1 MPNFYKTGLPLTFM
15 KKIILPILFILFCSQ
30 TLVAEVIFA
39 SDARLT
45 FVGRTQIQGTSV
57 AFDWTGVYCRIAFS
71 GKHLT
76 MRASDIKPDAD
87 PATAVQKR
95 TFLNIWIDA
104 PTSAEPHRI
113 IELAGHDSIYE
124 LIDPQYLKTS
134 KIKHHKV
141 TIQKRTEGEQGKVII
156 HEFATDARGSFFP
169 AQPLRK
175 RQIEFIG
182 ASYECGYGIEDTSR
196 LAKFSP
202 ETENASR
209 SFPAILARYFNADH
223 IVIAHS
229 GMGITRNYN
238 SKYAGYHM
246 PDRYLQT
253 FDEDSTIRWSPENTG
268 IKPDIS
274 VIYLGGNDF
283 SASLQP
289 SYDKFRDGYHRLI
302 RSIKDYYGEDHP
314 VLCVS
319 SKSHSTLL
327 DYMREMVN
335 TCPMPN
341 VFFLATMPTLYLDTD
356 EDLGANFHPNYIGH
370 QKFAYALIPYIAT
383 ITGWGLQNNPI
394 K

>member
-1 MPNFYKTGLPLTFM
+1 M
-15 KKIILPILFILFCSQ
+15 KKLLLSFTIILLAISAS
-30 TLVAEVIFA
+30 AEVIPA

-45 FVGRTQIQGTSV
+45 FVGRTHMQGTSV

-71 GKHLT
+71 GKSLT
-76 MRASDIKPDAD
+76 MRATDIKPDAD
-87 PATAVQKR
+87 PAAAAKKHTYFNV
-95 TFLNIWIDA
+95 WIDA
-104 PTSAEPHRI
+104 PMSAEPHRI
-113 IELAGHDSIYE
+113 IEVAGNDSIYE
-124 LIDPQYLKTS
+124 LIDPQYLKSS
-134 KIKHHKV
+134 KIKQHHV

-156 HEFATDARGSFFP
+156 HEFATDAKGSFL
-169 AQPLRK
+169 AAEPLRE
-175 RQIEFIG
+175 RQMEFIG
-182 ASYECGYGIEDTSR
+182 ASYDCGYGVEDTSR

-223 IVIAHS
+223 MVIAHS
-229 GMGITRNYN
+229 GMGAARNYN
-238 SKYAGYHM
+238 SKFAGYHM

-253 FDEDSTIRWSPENTG
+253 FDEDSTIRWSPEGTG
-268 IKPDIS
+268 MKPDIS

-283 SASLQP
+283 SVSLQP
-289 SYDKFRDGYHRLI
+289 SYAKFRDGYYRLI
-302 RSIKDYYGEDHP
+302 RSIKDYSGEDHP

-341 VFFLATMPTLYLDTD
+341 VHFLATLPALYLNTD

-370 QKFAYALIPYIAT
+370 QKFAYAYIPYIAT
-383 ITGWGLQNNPI
+383 ITGWGLQDNPV

>member
-1 MPNFYKTGLPLTFM
+1 M
-15 KKIILPILFILFCSQ
+15 KKLLLSFTIILLAISAS
-30 TLVAEVIFA
+30 AEVIPA

-45 FVGRTQIQGTSV
+45 FVGRTHMQGTSV

-71 GKHLT
+71 GKSLT
-76 MRASDIKPDAD
+76 MRATDIKPDAD
-87 PATAVQKR
+87 PAAAAKKHTYFNV
-95 TFLNIWIDA
+95 WIDA
-104 PTSAEPHRI
+104 PMSAEPHRI
-113 IELAGHDSIYE
+113 IEVAGDDSIYE
-124 LIDPQYLKTS
+124 LIDPQYLKSS
-134 KIKHHKV
+134 KIKQHHV

-156 HEFATDARGSFFP
+156 HEFATDAKGSFL
-169 AQPLRK
+169 AAEPLRE
-175 RQIEFIG
+175 RQMEFIG
-182 ASYECGYGIEDTSR
+182 ASYDCGYGVEDTSR

-223 IVIAHS
+223 MVIAHS
-229 GMGITRNYN
+229 GMGAARNYN
-238 SKYAGYHM
+238 SKFAGYHM

-253 FDEDSTIRWSPENTG
+253 FDEDSTIRWSPEGTG
-268 IKPDIS
+268 MKPDIS

-283 SASLQP
+283 SVSLQP
-289 SYDKFRDGYHRLI
+289 SYTKFRDGYYRLI

-341 VFFLATMPTLYLDTD
+341 VHFLATLPALYLNTD

-370 QKFAYALIPYIAT
+370 QKFAYAYIPYIAT
-383 ITGWGLQNNPI
+383 ITGWGLQDNPV